1 MNFMAKVL
9 GNCIVKMGK
18 EKKKKKSLL
27 MDIFENPDDFVLTA
41 YVEDDELIVRLKRKE
56 IVRECSAKETR

>member
-56 IVRECSAKETR
+56 IVRECSAKEMR